1 MESLTETFC
10 LFDDF
15 CKEFEAKHKS
25 MLLTGGER
33 KRLRQSGASI
43 SEIITLVVLFH
54 QGRYRHFKSFY
65 LNVVRIFLRN
75 EFPKLPSYHR
85 FLELMP
91 RCCVALVAFFQRIK
105 GQCTGISFADSTSIA
120 VCHNLRISRHQVFKG
135 CAQRGKTS
143 TGWFYG
149 FKLHLVINQHGEI
162 IAARLTPGNVDDRK
176 ALYTLKKDIF
186 GSIYADRGYVSEPL
200 KLSLMKHGIRL
211 ITRQRKNMK
220 PVRLSPF
227 DSVMLKCRSLIETVN
242 DQLKNLSQI
251 EHTRHRSVF
260 NFTVNL
266 MAGIIAYCLQPK
278 KPSIK
283 IDRLEAQTLK
293 PFRSTI
299 IIPS

>member
-15 CKEFEAKHKS
+15 CKDFELKWKNT
-25 MLLTGGER
+25 LLATGEC
-33 KRLRQSGASI
+33 KRLRETGASL
-43 SEIITLVVLFH
+43 SEIMTLVVLFH

-65 LNVVRIFLRN
+65 LNVVRIFLRK
-75 EFPKLPSYHR
+75 EFPKLPSYNR
-85 FLELMP
+85 FIELMP
-91 RCCVALVAFFQRIK
+91 RCCVALVAFFQSIK
-105 GQCTGISFADSTSIA
+105 GKCTGISFADATSIK
-120 VCHNLRISRHQVFKG
+120 VCHNLRISRHRVFKG
-135 CAQRGKTS
+135 MAERGKTS

-149 FKLHLVINQHGEI
+149 FKLHLIINQKGEI
-162 IAARLTPGNVDDRK
+162 LAALLTPGHIDDRK
-176 ALYTLKKDIF
+176 ALYSLKKDIF
-186 GSIYADRGYVSEPL
+186 GSIYADRGYVSKPL
-200 KLSLMKHGIRL
+200 KISLLKYGIRL
-211 ITRQRKNMK
+211 VTRVRSNMK
-220 PVRLSPF
+220 PVKFSAF

-283 IDRLEAQTLK
+283 IDRLEAKALR
-293 PFRSTI
+293 PFESNI
-299 IIPS
+299 IIPN